1 LKNFKYIIFVIL
13 FFLITDT
20 SFSQT
25 VDDYFHGASNFYV
38 NGKNQRAKNEIHEG
52 LKISPSD
59 ARLNSLQ
66 ELIKE
71 EEKQQ
76 EQQQNSQEEQE
87 GDEKED
93 QEGQNEDQNE
103 EQQQEEQQQAQQV
116 EEEKDQ
122 MSKEDAERI
131 LEALKNDEQDNQKL
145 RKPKK
150 GGRRSVA
157 KDW

>member
-1 LKNFKYIIFVIL
+1 MIFLIL
-13 FFLITDT
+13 FFMLVNN

-38 NGKNQRAKNEIHEG
+38 NGQNQRAKNEIQQG
-52 LKISPSD
+52 LHIAPND
-59 ARLNSLQ
+59 AKLNSLQ
-66 ELIKE
+66 ELLKE
-71 EEKQQ
+71 EEEQKQQ
-76 EQQQNSQEEQE
+76 QQDNQEEQE

-93 QEGQNEDQNE
+93 QEGQSEDQNE
-103 EQQQEEQQQAQQV
+103 DQQQEEQQEAQQV
-116 EEEKDQ
+116 EEDKEQ

-150 GGRRSVA
+150 GGKRPVD